1 MPWGG
6 GGSPGSFT
14 GLLSLLSLKITF
26 YSMTFESSDAAEAT
40 SVLLKTLSQGTALLY
55 KSSA

>member
-1 MPWGG
+1 M
-6 GGSPGSFT
+6 
-14 GLLSLLSLKITF
+14 KITF

-40 SVLLKTLSQGTALLY
+40 SVLLKTLSQGTTLLY